1 MTLYEFKQLDE
12 MEQLE
17 AVWESVQIAERFDKD
32 YAIVLYQRD
41 SFYIEVYYN
50 RTENFIRNIRTFA
63 NVSQLEP
70 YLYNIDISELKK

>member
-12 MEQLE
+12 QEQIE
-17 AVWESVQIAERFDKD
+17 AVWASVQIAERFDND

-70 YLYNIDISELKK
+70 YLYNTDISELKG